1 MCGGESFDSR
11 GYVICGIGGTGMTD
25 QKKKQTS
32 NKASD
37 QKKVR
42 KALPKSKE
50 LKNTQSNKDTAGG
63 IGPASYYC
71 SNQTVCDH

>member
-1 MCGGESFDSR
+1 
-11 GYVICGIGGTGMTD
+11 MTD
-25 QKKKQTS
+25 QKKQQTS

-37 QKKVR
+37 HKKVR

-50 LKNTQSNKDTAGG
+50 LKNTQSNKDIAGG